1 MVSLS
6 IVIRHGRQLTD
17 PLLGQNSLPMLLVL
31 RGFIGCFISPPQ
43 FCWFVG
49 DVLLFAILVVVGY
62 NGAVFHVADPYWL
75 QEATFLN

>member
-1 MVSLS
+1 
-6 IVIRHGRQLTD
+6 
-17 PLLGQNSLPMLLVL
+17 MLLVL